1 MKSIRIS
8 LIGRPNVGKSTL
20 VNRLAGRQVCIVG
33 EKAGITRDR
42 KEVTFEWEDTP
53 FTILD
58 TGGITFDKQDPFSD
72 DIYRQAVI
80 AMENSDA
87 IVFLL
92 DVNTG
97 MTTEDQRICSILRE
111 KFFDRVYVAVNKV
124 DSVERESLVYDFY
137 KLGFDKVYGFSA
149 LHGSVGLNNMLTDII
164 ENYGAGLKARD
175 EKPEE
180 SIKIAFIGKPNVGK
194 SSLYNKLIGEERSIV
209 SDVSGTTRDSINI
222 FLNRHGHK
230 FELIDTAGL
239 RRKSKVQEEIERYST
254 IRTTHSIARCDV
266 AILILDSTQDDIV
279 SEQDQKIA
287 ALIQSKGRACVI
299 AMNKWDIVDPEI
311 KNDQTKLKAFK
322 EELLFKLRFVDY
334 APIEFISALEG
345 TRTDKIWT
353 RAIEV
358 SEQHKRRIETNL
370 LNKVLRDILSLQP
383 PPIVKQKAIK
393 IKYATQI
400 TTEPPEFL
408 LFANYPELIPPTF
421 VRFMEKKLRE
431 YFGFIGTPI
440 LIKFKTQEE

>member
-42 KEVTFEWEDTP
+42 KEVHFEWEETP

-58 TGGITFDKQDPFSD
+58 TGGITFDKQDPFAE
-72 DIYRQAVI
+72 DIYKQASI
-80 AMENSDA
+80 AMEKSDA
-87 IVFLL
+87 IIFLL

-97 MTTEDQRICSILRE
+97 ITAEDQRICNILRE
-111 KFFDRVYVAVNKV
+111 KFYDRVYVAINKI
-124 DSVERESLVYDFY
+124 DSVEREPLIYDFY
-137 KLGFDKVYGFSA
+137 KLGFERLYGFSA
-149 LHGSVGLNNMLTDII
+149 LHGSVGLNNLLSDIV
-164 ENYGAGLKARD
+164 ENYGKGLTAS
-175 EKPEE
+175 EFQEE
-180 SIKIAFIGKPNVGK
+180 ETIRIAFIGKPNVGK
-194 SSLYNKLIGEERSIV
+194 SSLYNKLLGEERSIV
-209 SDVSGTTRDSINI
+209 SDVSGTTRDAINT
-222 FLNRHGHK
+222 FLTRHGK
-230 FELIDTAGL
+230 RFELIDTAGL

-266 AILILDSTQDDIV
+266 AVFILDSTQDDIV
-279 SEQDQKIA
+279 TEQDQKIA
-287 ALIQSKGRACVI
+287 SLIQSKGKACLI
-299 AMNKWDIVDPEI
+299 AMNKWDIVNPEI
-311 KNDQTKLKAFK
+311 KNDQTNLKAFK
-322 EELLFKLRFVDY
+322 EELLFKLRFIDY

-353 RAIEV
+353 KAIEV
-358 SEQHKRRIETNL
+358 NEQHKRRIETNL
-370 LNKVLRDILSLQP
+370 LNKVLRDILALQP

-400 TTEPPEFL
+400 SVAPPEFL

-421 VRFMEKKLRE
+421 VRFIEKQFRE
-431 YFGFIGTPI
+431 YFGFVGTPI
-440 LIKFKTQEE
+440 LIKFKAQEE